1 MQRFVAWV
9 QGIALT
15 LGAPGLVLI
24 AFLDSS
30 FLSFP
35 MVVDVLLMGLVIGHP
50 ERLVYYAVLPMIGS
64 IAGCCML
71 YFVAKKGGEGFLRKR
86 VAGHHIDR
94 AMRLFRKYGV
104 LVVAVPAVLPP
115 PFPFKMFVLAAGVAG
130 VKPRDFVVA
139 IATGRGVRYFGEA
152 LLAAWYGERA
162 IAFVTKNARMVG
174 ITVGAALVTGLAV
187 WLLLQRRKKE
197 APRLDRPSP
206 PL

>member
-1 MQRFVAWV
+1 MHRLVAWL
-9 QGIALT
+9 QGVALT
-15 LGAPGLVLI
+15 LGAPGLFLI

-50 ERLVYYAVLPMIGS
+50 ERLPYYAMLPTLGS
-64 IAGCCML
+64 ISGCCVL

-86 VAGHHIDR
+86 LAGHHVDR
-94 AMRLFRKYGV
+94 ALGLFRKYGI
-104 LVVAVPAVLPP
+104 LVVAVPSVLPP

-130 VKPRDFVVA
+130 VKPRDFVAA

-162 IAFVTKNARMVG
+162 IAFVTENARMVG
-174 ITVGAALVTGLAV
+174 ITVGAALLVAVTV
-187 WLLLQRRKKE
+187 WILVRRRRQD
-197 APRLDRPSP
+197 ATRLDRPASP
-206 PL
+206 L